1 MQFPQVYSAG
11 SLNRAIEANTQRP
24 TSVLQAVQSVGLYTL
39 GMAKD
44 ESFDI
49 STGVDANEVAN
60 AIDQARREIGTRF
73 DFKKVVADIEYERGA
88 GSFTVHT
95 TDEYKL
101 EAIWQVLVQRFAV
114 RKVPLKNLRRANHED
129 AARGTIRQ
137 RVDLVQEI
145 DGDLARKIAKFIR
158 DEKLKRIQSQ
168 VHGDAVRVSGPS
180 RDALQKVIR
189 AVRGEDWGVELKFGN
204 YR

>member
-60 AIDQARREIGTRF
+60 AIDQARREINPKASKCRKCKDA
-73 DFKKVVADIEYERGA
+73 DFVLGGLCAEHEQELQALKERLA
-88 GSFTVHT
+88 ANSESLV
-95 TDEYKL
+95 L
-101 EAIWQVLVQRFAV
+101 ES
-114 RKVPLKNLRRANHED
+114 D
-129 AARGTIRQ
+129 
-137 RVDLVQEI
+137 
-145 DGDLARKIAKFIR
+145 
-158 DEKLKRIQSQ
+158 
-168 VHGDAVRVSGPS
+168 PS
-180 RDALQKVIR
+180 
-189 AVRGEDWGVELKFGN
+189 EE
-204 YR
+204 